1 MEILY
6 AGIPIVVIVGVSC
19 FVRIASKEWRRDRAH
34 MKARKAAREEFNAKY
49 EWKPR
54 MVNGVDCGDWVHK
67 HGRTRGID
75 DD

>member
-6 AGIPIVVIVGVSC
+6 AGIPIAVIVGV
-19 FVRIASKEWRRDRAH
+19 VARIAWKQARQDRADI
-34 MKARKAAREEFNAKY
+34 KALKAAREEFNAKY

-54 MVNGVDCGDWVHK
+54 MVDGIDRGDWVRK
-67 HGRTRGID
+67 DGRPRGID